1 MRVAFDYHLIVAYNV
16 YVHVPVN
23 VEYSLCSF
31 VVMVVVM
38 FRYHREAPRVAA
50 RHRRRHQAARQAGS
64 RRGVRPFRCRHC
76 RCVLRVVRVQNL
88 HNHVVCMQ
96 THSLTGSACVYA
108 VCCYLSFMTDKS
120 GEEGDLLDRAI
131 AEASSGGGG
140 GGGGLGQFVAD
151 GPGSASDLPSLSRDD
166 ISKFTMERV
175 HSNPPAGTYMYTYM
189 CMYTSCRACAWQKS
203 LAWV

>member
-1 MRVAFDYHLIVAYNV
+1 
-16 YVHVPVN
+16 
-23 VEYSLCSF
+23 
-31 VVMVVVM
+31 
-38 FRYHREAPRVAA
+38 
-50 RHRRRHQAARQAGS
+50 
-64 RRGVRPFRCRHC
+64 
-76 RCVLRVVRVQNL
+76 
-88 HNHVVCMQ
+88 
-96 THSLTGSACVYA
+96 
-108 VCCYLSFMTDKS
+108 MTDKS